1 MLQRLNKRAATS
13 GRADDNEETMKK
25 VRPRGKKKKKR
36 KQFEFT
42 HVLSAQRLV
51 TYNETTTPVIDH
63 FKKQDLLK
71 QLDAE
76 QEAAK
81 VLEDAVAQVSSVG
94 FTAV

>member
-25 VRPRGKKKKKR
+25 VRPRGKKKKR